1 MEVLDHLRLD
11 PDSEAGQKNFSFS
24 LCLRVFAP
32 FLSIWYFMRWST
44 MGQSSKYEERDQE
57 LAAVPSQPGEQGDA
71 VFGQADEGGP
81 NYRQVGVQG
90 ECISAETELT

>member
-1 MEVLDHLRLD
+1 
-11 PDSEAGQKNFSFS
+11 
-24 LCLRVFAP
+24 
-32 FLSIWYFMRWST
+32 

>member
-1 MEVLDHLRLD
+1 
-11 PDSEAGQKNFSFS
+11 
-24 LCLRVFAP
+24 
-32 FLSIWYFMRWST
+32 

-81 NYRQVGVQG
+81 NYRQVSVLRG
-90 ECISAETELT
+90 ECINAETELT